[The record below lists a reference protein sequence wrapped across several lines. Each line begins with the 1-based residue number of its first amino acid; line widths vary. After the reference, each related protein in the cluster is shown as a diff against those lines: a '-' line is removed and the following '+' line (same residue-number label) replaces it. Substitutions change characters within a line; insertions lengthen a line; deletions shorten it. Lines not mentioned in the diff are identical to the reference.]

1 MNGTGLVDLEQPL
14 RADAIASLNDTLRTE
29 GRGGRLMVTHGV
41 ISLPSFNARLL
52 IDALASFDQFN
63 GDNDPYGERDFGA
76 FEAFGAKLLWKI
88 DYYDLK
94 LEFAS
99 PDPADPELTVRV
111 LTVMLGSEY

>member
-1 MNGTGLVDLEQPL
+1 MGGSGLVDFEQPP
-14 RADAIASLNDTLRTE
+14 RAEVIASFNDTLRTE
-29 GRGGRLMVTHGV
+29 GRGGRLVVTHGV
-41 ISLPSFNARLL
+41 NSLPSFDARVLA
-52 IDALASFDQFN
+52 DALASFDEFSGN
-63 GDNDPYGERDFGA
+63 NDPYGERDFGA
-76 FEAFGAKLLWKI
+76 FEAFGTKLLWKI